1 MVMGRNCFVMGRNDP
16 ESLNLL
22 TVGFYTKPREPIK
35 TRMAGEHMLMFTNSG
50 CSILR
55 FFVLS
60 VTIKGMAESV
70 YFSSPRLTRSKVLSS
85 NKDLELSSEKFS
97 DSSVA
102 SKLTSLRRKM
112 PNIDKIEQDSTYDNL
127 PQSTDISVK
136 KEEVKSEDNNSDPQ
150 INQASVKKEKW
161 EPPGWRTQL
170 ENINEMRKNRDAPVD
185 SMGCD
190 DISDALASPQ
200 VGLLLRF

>member
-1 MVMGRNCFVMGRNDP
+1 MIMGRNCFVMGRNDP
-16 ESLNLL
+16 ESLNFL
-22 TVGFYTKPREPIK
+22 TVGLYTKTREPIK

-85 NKDLELSSEKFS
+85 NKDLELSSKKFS

-102 SKLTSLRRKM
+102 SKLTSLRRKV
-112 PNIDKIEQDSTYDNL
+112 PNIGKIEQDSTYDNL
-127 PQSTDISVK
+127 LQSTDISVK
-136 KEEVKSEDNNSDPQ
+136 KEEVKSEDNSDPQ

-185 SMGCD
+185 TMGCD
-190 DISDALASPQ
+190 VISDALASPQ
-200 VGLLLRF
+200 VSLLLRF